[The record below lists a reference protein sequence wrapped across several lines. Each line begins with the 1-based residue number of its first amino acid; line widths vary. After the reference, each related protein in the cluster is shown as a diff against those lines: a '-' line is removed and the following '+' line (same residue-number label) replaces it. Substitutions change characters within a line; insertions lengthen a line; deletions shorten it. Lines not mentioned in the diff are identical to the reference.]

1 MASALRQ
8 VLDDPIGQPQRIPIY
23 RNEPEFIDRINNP
36 QNYPVIQN
44 PDGSV
49 STHRMAA
56 ESDSQGNFYV
66 FPTIQMED
74 GRLVEYED
82 NRQAMDAAFRS
93 GNILRAPNML
103 SALRYAEGGYKQGTP
118 LAEDQ
123 QAARREL
130 ENRGVNPDEVAQAP
144 VPSNQSVMAAP
155 TSINPFNPAFRETAR
170 SFLNNY
176 FGGSNIA
183 GREGYRTG
191 QLVDTAVGAMD
202 FAPAIGDAIGVG
214 DLRQSISARDPA
226 GIAINSVAMLP
237 LVGTPAAKV
246 LKKGRSALRETN
258 PNLDQSYEAR
268 MQRAQEQG
276 YKPGLYHGAVT
287 DISEFDISRGTPE
300 SHMGMGVYTTT
311 GAEDA
316 NRNYATVSGPDISN
330 KISQRVDELESELEL
345 TDEAAISR
353 GYADANEMYF
363 DIASQEISTNQGVVY
378 PLMGRS
384 SKPFDISEGNDTFLS
399 YEYPEFDPKD
409 YLDEAGGDMELAED
423 LARDDSY
430 NFEPEGELTDFL
442 GSIRR
447 NLSDEEYEKV
457 ATSIMES
464 AYDGGISGKELEDI
478 YRKAEIYAEDDLGRF
493 NQMEIFRQGL
503 EDAGFDSIIH
513 DADRFNMPNVEGQK
527 HQIFFREN
535 QLRSPSAEFDPQ
547 NIDSADLLSSRSRP
561 MSALRGMA

>member
-1 MASALRQ
+1 VAEQTSLRQ
-8 VLDDPIGQPQRIPIY
+8 FIP
-23 RNEPEFIDRINNP
+23 EPTTSLMNVEDLSGYT
-36 QNYPVIQN
+36 QQN
-44 PDGSV
+44 PLPVDD
-49 STHRMAA
+49 R
-56 ESDSQGNFYV
+56 D
-66 FPTIQMED
+66 
-74 GRLVEYED
+74 
-82 NRQAMDAAFRS
+82 RQ
-93 GNILRAPNML
+93 
-103 SALRYAEGGYKQGTP
+103 E
-118 LAEDQ
+118 
-123 QAARREL
+123 AAREL
-130 ENRGVNPDEVAQAP
+130 GRRGITAQAP

-155 TSINPFNPAFRETAR
+155 VSYNPFNPAFRETAR

-202 FAPAIGDAIGVG
+202 FAPALGDAMGVS
-214 DLRQSISARDPA
+214 DLRQSISARDPV
-226 GIAINSVAMLP
+226 GIGINTIAMLP
-237 LVGTPAAKV
+237 VIGDPTAK
-246 LKKGRSALRETN
+246 ALRTARALGGQRQPN

-268 MQRAQEQG
+268 MQRARDQG
-276 YKPGLYHGAVT
+276 YKSGLYHGGVT
-287 DISEFDISRGTPE
+287 DISQFDISRGTPE
-300 SHMGMGVYTTT
+300 THMGMGVYTTT

-316 NRNYATVSGPDISN
+316 NKNYATVFGPDINN
-330 KISQRVDELESELEL
+330 KIYQRVDELESELEL
-345 TDEAAISR
+345 TDEDAISR

-399 YEYPEFDPKD
+399 YEYPQFDPKD

-457 ATSIMES
+457 STPIMES

-478 YRKAEIYAEDDLGRF
+478 YRKAEIYAEDDLGRY

-513 DADRFNMPNVEGQK
+513 DANRFNMPNVEGEK

-535 QLRSPSAEFDPQ
+535 QLRSPNAEFDPQ
-547 NIDSADLLSSRSRP
+547 NIDSADLLSSVGPTQST
-561 MSALRGMA
+561 LRAFV